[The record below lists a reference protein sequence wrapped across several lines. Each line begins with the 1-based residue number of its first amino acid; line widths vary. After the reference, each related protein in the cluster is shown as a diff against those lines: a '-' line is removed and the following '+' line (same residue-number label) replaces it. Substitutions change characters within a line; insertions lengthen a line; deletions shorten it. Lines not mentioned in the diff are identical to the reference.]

1 MKQLNIF
8 DICQEFQK
16 ILNCNYGTVYYNDF
30 NHLNLPNGEK
40 IFSTPYED
48 IKKQYNAFQKKYK
61 YLYENAT
68 DLEYVEGCAE
78 ILGSVLMSQIF
89 REGNKRTARCLFN
102 QMLISRGILPPVL
115 DLNENENEL
124 WNAYAYSR
132 KERFDQAIPLVLY
145 QTITQAQ
152 QFKKNKFSYPLTI
165 GENAHKRR
173 EFKRNYY

>member
-1 MKQLNIF
+1 
-8 DICQEFQK
+8 
-16 ILNCNYGTVYYNDF
+16 
-30 NHLNLPNGEK
+30 
-40 IFSTPYED
+40 
-48 IKKQYNAFQKKYK
+48 
-61 YLYENAT
+61 
-68 DLEYVEGCAE
+68 
-78 ILGSVLMSQIF
+78 MSQIF

-115 DLNENENEL
+115 DFNENENEL

-152 QFKKNKFSYPLTI
+152 QFKKKKFSYPLTI